1 MRTGRE
7 ATGEVSLLPAADI
20 MYYCTLNQYWMM
32 LGSDQC
38 LTIDHHYHL
47 YTIDRLVSTYNTMT
61 CKSVALVV
69 IVVVRVK

>member
-7 ATGEVSLLPAADI
+7 ATGEVSLLPAADS
-20 MYYCTLNQYWMM
+20 MYSHPIL
-32 LGSDQC
+32 DDVRVRC

-47 YTIDRLVSTYNTMT
+47 KTVDRLVSTYNTMT